1 MREECLFT
9 GDTEGITEE
18 HGSVVWSMG
27 TGLCFFFKNKV
38 SGCLCGFWKR

>member
-18 HGSVVWSMG
+18 HGSVVQLVG
-27 TGLCFFFKNKV
+27 TGLCIFFKNKV
-38 SGCLCGFWKR
+38 TGRLCGF